1 MIKLNYRPEIDCLR
15 AIAVIAVIIYH
26 AKIYIF
32 GDLLFAGGFLG
43 VDIFFVISG
52 YLISSLIFQELE
64 KEKNFSFKNFYER
77 RARRILPALIFVIL
91 ICLPFSWIYILPTSF
106 IDFAKSILFSLGFS
120 SNFYFYFTG
129 LEYGAE
135 SGLLKPLLHTWSLA
149 IEEQF
154 YLIFP
159 LIFFLIFK
167 FFYNFKKKIIFAMI
181 LVSFIFAM
189 YFSNINPSLNFYLI
203 FSRIWEIL
211 IGTIIYFFEKFRDK
225 QPSHFK
231 SNLFVTLGLIAIL
244 FSFINMD
251 SSHGHPNLNSAIP
264 IFSVGLIIYYSQ
276 KDAIVVKF
284 LSNKVFTSI
293 GLISYSLY
301 LWHYPIF
308 AFSRIGYLTKNVYH
322 EILVA
327 LTILVLSILTY
338 FFIEKPFRSNQ
349 LVKFKYFILSAM
361 FTFLILISF
370 SFIVISNKGFEN
382 RYPFYN
388 KFNLDNLRYSEE
400 VRIFKYEIGSPK
412 FKDNID
418 QKKILIFGNSHGRDF
433 FNIFISNKELFSKY
447 QFSMLDGQ
455 VHCLIGVIDQKLCD
469 KSLSNKL
476 HSIFLESEYLVISQD
491 WTVKDLEKIDEVL
504 KLLKR
509 YNKKIIITSQH
520 PDFHFINSRNIIDE
534 FYLKNKRLPDTFEK
548 DKLEIKKFNS
558 EKQTSKNINKFL
570 KEYSKLNNI
579 EFLDKKDY
587 LCRDNQ
593 NKCYVLT
600 SDNDKIHLNADHI
613 TISGAKFFNKI
624 IHSKD
629 WFNLD

>member
-1 MIKLNYRPEIDCLR
+1 VIKLNYRPEIDCLR
-15 AIAVIAVIIYH
+15 AIAVGAVIIYH
-26 AKIYIF
+26 AKIYIL
-32 GDLLFAGGFLG
+32 GDLLFPGGFLG

-64 KEKNFSFKNFYER
+64 NGKKFSFKRFYER

-106 IDFAKSILFSLGFS
+106 IDFSKSILFSLGFG

-149 IEEQF
+149 VEEQF

-167 FFYNFKKKIIFAMI
+167 FFYNFRIKIIFAMI
-181 LVSFIFAM
+181 LASFIFAI

-211 IGTIIYFFEKFRDK
+211 IGTLIYFFEKFKDK
-225 QPSHFK
+225 ETSHFQ
-231 SNLFVTLGLIAIL
+231 SNLFVTLGLMAIL
-244 FSFINMD
+244 FSFINID
-251 SSHGHPNLNSAIP
+251 SSQGHPNLKSAIP
-264 IFSVGLIIYYSQ
+264 ILSVGLIIYYSK

-284 LSNKVFTSI
+284 LSNKFFTGI

-308 AFSRIGYLTKNVYH
+308 AFSRIGYLTKNIYH

-327 LTILVLSILTY
+327 LSILILSILTY
-338 FFIEKPFRSNQ
+338 YLIEKPFRSNQ
-349 LVKFKYFILSAM
+349 IVKLKHFIFSIM
-361 FTFLILISF
+361 FTFFILISF
-370 SFIVISNKGFEN
+370 SFIIIANKGFET
-382 RYPFYN
+382 RHPLYG
-388 KFNLDNLRYSEE
+388 KFNLDNLKYSQE
-400 VRIFKYEIGSPK
+400 VRIFKYETGTPE

-418 QKKILIFGNSHGRDF
+418 KKKILIFGNSHGRDF
-433 FNIFISNKELFSKY
+433 FNIFITNKELFSKY

-455 VHCLIGVIDQKLCD
+455 IHCLTGIVDKKLCD

-476 HSIFLESEYLVISQD
+476 HDIFLESEYFVISQN
-491 WTVKDLEKIDEVL
+491 WAVQDLEKIDEVVM
-504 KLLKR
+504 LLKE
-509 YNKKIIITSQH
+509 YNKKIIFTSQH
-520 PDFHFINSRNIIDE
+520 PDFYFKNSRNIIDE
-534 FYLKNKRLPDTFEK
+534 FYLKNKRLPDTLEK
-548 DKLEIKKFNS
+548 EKLEIKKFNS
-558 EKQTSKNINKFL
+558 ELEKSKNINKFL
-570 KEYSKLNNI
+570 KKYAKLNNI
-579 EFLDKKDY
+579 KFLDKKDF
-587 LCRDNQ
+587 LCRDDQ
-593 NKCYVLT
+593 NRCYVLT
-600 SDNDKIHLNADHI
+600 NDNDKIHLDAAHI
-613 TISGAKFFNKI
+613 TISGAKFFGKI
-624 IHSKD
+624 VYSTD